1 MLTATPSVTP
11 LPAPVLADIVG
22 GLAAAWDLWR
32 GLVRHDPDGRRPVRL
47 LATEAYEVWVI
58 GWTRGQGVRVH
69 DHGPSAGAFVVTEGE
84 LTEVLP
90 CRGGGDAV
98 ERALGPGR
106 VRDLTVG
113 TVHDVVNRSDTPAT
127 SLHVY
132 SPALTTMTYYDP
144 TTLLPVETAAIEPE
158 PPALGPS
165 AGAYA
170 LHPARRRDRP

>member
-11 LPAPVLADIVG
+11 LAAPVLADIVG
-22 GLAAAWDLWR
+22 GLAAACDLWR

-47 LATEAYEVWVI
+47 VATDAYEAWAI
-58 GWTRGQGVRVH
+58 GWTQGQGVRLH
-69 DHGPSAGAFVVTEGE
+69 DHGPSAGAIVVADGE

-90 CRGGGDAV
+90 CRGGGEAV

-106 VRDLTVG
+106 VRDLPVG
-113 TVHDVVNRSDTPAT
+113 TVHDVVNRSVLPAT

-132 SPALTTMTYYDP
+132 SPPLTTMTYYDP

-158 PPALGPS
+158 RPALGPS
-165 AGAYA
+165 AGADA
-170 LHPARRRDRP
+170 LHPSRRRVLR